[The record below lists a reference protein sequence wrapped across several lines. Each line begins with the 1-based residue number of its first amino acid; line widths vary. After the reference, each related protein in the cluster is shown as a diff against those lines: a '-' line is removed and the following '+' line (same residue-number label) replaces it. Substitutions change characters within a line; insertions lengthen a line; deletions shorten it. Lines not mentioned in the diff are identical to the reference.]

1 MSINGLSSI
10 YNISV
15 MRLHSSVQSLL
26 REWKRVL
33 PYIHPCYSLSGSST
47 KQTISFMRNHR
58 IPMLCETPAQVQ
70 AVNDYT
76 LTIEASR
83 FGNNEYIARGRPTA
97 TATTAPVSLSST
109 LPLWVY
115 TKISHDGVVEAQKVF
130 EEIWEHKHILK
141 GIVFDIHNFSDTT
154 RNSIMPS
161 LYSYKIAM
169 DYLTRNIVNPF
180 EKEYGIYTP
189 CIMMDGRDTIT
200 RSEHLHELKDIIRQ
214 PQPADKREL
223 YLIVDELF
231 DGQLIL

>member
-1 MSINGLSSI
+1 
-10 YNISV
+10 

-26 REWKRVL
+26 REWKKVL
-33 PYIHPCYSLSGSST
+33 PHIQPCYSISASST
-47 KQTISFMRNHR
+47 KQTIALMRNYR

-83 FGNNEYIARGRPTA
+83 FGNNEYITRGRPTA
-97 TATTAPVSLSST
+97 SSSASVSYSST
-109 LPLWVY
+109 IPLWVY
-115 TKISHDGVVEAQKVF
+115 TKISHDGVAEAQKVF

-141 GIVFDIHNFSDTT
+141 GIVFDIRNFSDTT
-154 RNSIMPS
+154 RNSITPS

-169 DYLTRNIVNPF
+169 DYLTRNIARPF

-214 PQPADKREL
+214 PAAADKRKL
-223 YLIVDELF
+223 ILIVDELF

>member
-1 MSINGLSSI
+1 
-10 YNISV
+10 

-26 REWKRVL
+26 REWKKVL
-33 PYIHPCYSLSGSST
+33 PHIQPCYSISASST
-47 KQTISFMRNHR
+47 KQTIALMRNYR

-83 FGNNEYIARGRPTA
+83 FGNNEYITRGRPTA
-97 TATTAPVSLSST
+97 ASSSASSSSSASVSYSST

-130 EEIWEHKHILK
+130 EEIWARKHILK

-154 RNSIMPS
+154 RNSITPS

-169 DYLTRNIVNPF
+169 DYLTRNIVGPF

-200 RSEHLHELKDIIRQ
+200 RSEHLHELKDIIQQ
-214 PQPADKREL
+214 PAAADKRKL
-223 YLIVDELF
+223 ILIVDELF

>member
-1 MSINGLSSI
+1 
-10 YNISV
+10 

-26 REWKRVL
+26 REWKKVL
-33 PYIHPCYSLSGSST
+33 PHIQPCYSISASST
-47 KQTISFMRNHR
+47 KQTIALMRNYR

-83 FGNNEYIARGRPTA
+83 FGNNEYITRGRPTA
-97 TATTAPVSLSST
+97 SSSSSSSSSAATVSYSST

-130 EEIWEHKHILK
+130 EEIWAHKHILK
-141 GIVFDIHNFSDTT
+141 GIVFGIRNFSDTT
-154 RNSIMPS
+154 RNSITPS

>member
-1 MSINGLSSI
+1 
-10 YNISV
+10 
-15 MRLHSSVQSLL
+15 MRVHSSVQSLL

-33 PYIHPCYSLSGSST
+33 PHIQPCYAVSASST
-47 KQTISFMRNHR
+47 KQTISLMRNYR

-83 FGNNEYIARGRPTA
+83 FGNNEYITRGRPTA
-97 TATTAPVSLSST
+97 TATATATSSAATSSATSSAVSYSST

-115 TKISHDGVVEAQKVF
+115 TKISHDGVAQAQKVF
-130 EEIWEHKHILK
+130 EEIWEHKQILK
-141 GIVFDIHNFSDTT
+141 GIMFDIRNFSDTT
-154 RNSIMPS
+154 RNSITPS

-169 DYLTRNIVNPF
+169 DYVIRNIAHPF

-214 PQPADKREL
+214 PAAVNKREL
-223 YLIVDELF
+223 MLIVDELF
-231 DGQLIL
+231 DGNLIL

>member
-1 MSINGLSSI
+1 
-10 YNISV
+10 
-15 MRLHSSVQSLL
+15 
-26 REWKRVL
+26 
-33 PYIHPCYSLSGSST
+33 
-47 KQTISFMRNHR
+47 
-58 IPMLCETPAQVQ
+58 
-70 AVNDYT
+70 
-76 LTIEASR
+76 
-83 FGNNEYIARGRPTA
+83 
-97 TATTAPVSLSST
+97 
-109 LPLWVY
+109 VY

-154 RNSIMPS
+154 RNSITPS

-214 PQPADKREL
+214 PAPADKREL